1 MFSLVS
7 MKNAEQLNNNHQANK
22 CSVFWFREMP
32 ILFPFAFQR
41 SAMSFPCVF
50 SITAAWLNVSHGAFS
65 APHPMLISCGGL
77 LWDSEREGHHQ
88 RDREQ
93 RPALTLSVKTRLCWE
108 GHVHVTLTSQ
118 LLIYTFLAISM
129 DRNTQKQTGNNWEKC
144 VWKMIQAR
152 FELRSPAHNMPVQVR
167 YSPGHVSD
175 NLQDFNLR

>member
-118 LLIYTFLAISM
+118 LLIYTFHFFGYFYGQKYSKT
-129 DRNTQKQTGNNWEKC
+129 DRKQ
-144 VWKMIQAR
+144 
-152 FELRSPAHNMPVQVR
+152 LREVCLENDPSEIWTKVTR
-167 YSPGHVSD
+167 T
-175 NLQDFNLR
+175 